1 MYPAQKHFF
10 YKAALPRSYKHARVA
25 IVAVMAAMGLIIF
38 AAATSA
44 GAAELSRK
52 DHNFLID
59 AAQAGNMEVR
69 ASKIALA
76 KTQNPS
82 VKQFAE
88 TMVEDHTRAGDELHK
103 LAAAKGLQV
112 PTLTSKNETGRIQ
125 REKINLLGVMNG
137 MNFDRHYSSM
147 IGVSAHK
154 DTIKLFRKAAEDS
167 SDPDIKQFATA
178 TLPTLEHHLQ
188 MAEELDAK
196 THTK

>member
-1 MYPAQKHFF
+1 MHPVQKHFF
-10 YKAALPRSYKHARVA
+10 YKAQLPKSYNHAKWLIA
-25 IVAVMAAMGLIIF
+25 AVITVMGLVIF
-38 AAATSA
+38 AAAASA
-44 GAAELSRK
+44 SAESLSRK
-52 DHNFLID
+52 DRNFLVD
-59 AAQAGNMEVR
+59 AAQAGNLEVR

-82 VKQFAE
+82 VKDFAV
-88 TMVEDHTRAGDELHK
+88 TMVDEHTKVGDALHK
-103 LAAAKGLQV
+103 LAADKGLQV

-125 REKINLLGVMNG
+125 REKINLLGALNG

-154 DTIKLFRKAAEDS
+154 DTIKLFRKAAEES

-178 TLPTLEHHLQ
+178 TLPSLEHHLQ

-196 THTK
+196 THTR

>member
-1 MYPAQKHFF
+1 MYPAQKQFF
-10 YKAALPRSYKHARVA
+10 YKADLPRSYKHAKVTIA
-25 IVAVMAAMGLIIF
+25 VVVAVMGLVIF
-38 AAATSA
+38 AATASA
-44 GAAELSRK
+44 SAEELSRK

-59 AAQAGNMEVR
+59 AAQAGNLEVR

-82 VKQFAE
+82 VKEFAN
-88 TMVEDHTRAGDELHK
+88 TMVEDHTKVGDELHK
-103 LAAAKGLQV
+103 LAAGKGLQV

-178 TLPTLEHHLQ
+178 TLPSLEHHLQ